1 MCKDNCFPNILTE
14 TKFMLPFVP
23 TVEMCDNCYAP
34 GLYLT
39 VDWPWVLFRSSYF
52 RLPVKHKWGKK
63 TKDGIICR
71 YPLTYWERTTNS
83 ISISKK
89 NRTHGCCLF
98 WRNKNSIKW
107 KKEETKSCIFAIF
120 HFFQKIVQ
128 LKKVVLG
135 FYEVYWS
142 TELKAKEK
150 DPFWCAILE
159 YKIQFCQS
167 LAAYHANSPVS
178 FQTNPDLNWSSKQQ
192 SCKDFEV
199 RNAPKKI

>member
-52 RLPVKHKWGKK
+52 RLPFKHKWGKK

-107 KKEETKSCIFAIF
+107 KKEEKILYFCYFS
-120 HFFQKIVQ
+120 FFP
-128 LKKVVLG
+128 KKCSIKKGCFRLL
-135 FYEVYWS
+135 WS
-142 TELKAKEK
+142 ILINWVKGKRK
-150 DPFWCAILE
+150 GPFLMRNFGIQNTILS
-159 YKIQFCQS
+159 I
-167 LAAYHANSPVS
+167 
-178 FQTNPDLNWSSKQQ
+178 TGGI
-192 SCKDFEV
+192 SCKFTCVFSD
-199 RNAPKKI
+199 

>member
-52 RLPVKHKWGKK
+52 RLPFKHKWGKK

-89 NRTHGCCLF
+89 KQNSWLLPILKEQKL
-98 WRNKNSIKW
+98 NKM
-107 KKEETKSCIFAIF
+107 KKRRKKILYFCYFS
-120 HFFQKIVQ
+120 FF
-128 LKKVVLG
+128 
-135 FYEVYWS
+135 
-142 TELKAKEK
+142 
-150 DPFWCAILE
+150 
-159 YKIQFCQS
+159 
-167 LAAYHANSPVS
+167 
-178 FQTNPDLNWSSKQQ
+178 
-192 SCKDFEV
+192 
-199 RNAPKKI
+199 PKKISIQKGCFRLL